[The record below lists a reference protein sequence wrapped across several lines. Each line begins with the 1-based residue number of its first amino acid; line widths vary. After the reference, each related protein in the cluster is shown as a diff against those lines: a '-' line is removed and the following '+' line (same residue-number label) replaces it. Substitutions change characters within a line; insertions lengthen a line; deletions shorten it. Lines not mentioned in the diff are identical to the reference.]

1 MAAKSRWFLLAA
13 ALPIAASIAVE
24 KRKNTDAILKKI
36 EALVSADSAD
46 GSLMSAEVGAPPAKR
61 TMVGTVLRH
70 TQAAPVDIMLSHQI
84 RMLSS
89 SRKNVEQV
97 AVINAKVPGVDNAL
111 GTAHDP
117 VIASLKR
124 SYGTTGSVEVLD
136 LESNV
141 TQQQQLMQ
149 AVFSIRQGST
159 ATFATKF
166 FKQNL
171 TTPDMKRQMA
181 YFTAMMQ
188 FIDLCIKAEH
198 GVEIC
203 ANMQGESFLHRQDKK
218 GLLEL
223 ASKLFDDDD
232 EVIALQPPS
241 YCEYTQAHHKPS
253 WAKKDAWTNS
263 SFTKCIANATKAK
276 PEAGLANMLFLRE
289 RLMAALPLT
298 VNADD
303 LNEGFDHAFL
313 AGLSRAG
320 AIKGMQC
327 GHSFVIRPAGEEAK
341 CKGKKLPLKAQA
353 LAAGKQAGSD
363 DSRLSGEYVSFNQRM
378 VQGIEV
384 LADRMERG
392 MIPGPTG
399 SVGDKCMEMCPSS
412 ERIKQGM
419 AWRAAWHAPPLHLR
433 CSRFLSITLSGPVL
447 HFAGRW

>member
-276 PEAGLANMLFLRE
+276 PEAGLGNMLFNRQ
-289 RLMAALPLT
+289 RLMAALPLS
-298 VNADD
+298 VNAED
-303 LNEGFDHAFL
+303 LDLKQGFDHALL
-313 AGLSRAG
+313 AGLVPGSA
-320 AIKGMQC
+320 AVKGMQC
-327 GHSFVIRPAGEEAK
+327 GHSFVIRPPGEEAQ
-341 CKGKKLPLKAQA
+341 CKGAKKMTLKSQA
-353 LAAGKQAGSD
+353 LTAGKSK
-363 DSRLSGEYVSFNQRM
+363 DSEANQRAALDTLSGEYGSFNQRV

-392 MIPGPTG
+392 MLPGTTG
-399 SVGDKCMEMCPSS
+399 NVGDRCLEMCPS
-412 ERIKQGM
+412 EDRIKGGM
-419 AWRAAWHAPPLHLR
+419 AW
-433 CSRFLSITLSGPVL
+433 
-447 HFAGRW
+447 